1 MCAIDYR
8 TREDGTMMMVL
19 QILGGFVLAAGVL
32 LAAVPEL
39 VNRFK
44 GPDDTPLTVPRQ
56 TGAAIS
62 RRIRWGWVIAVG
74 YLLMYPPIGLGVLP
88 VLVTLAV
95 AGIAGIMTAR
105 LMGLML
111 DGIDMRHLFRFAAES
126 LILGGLWTW
135 FVKLSA

>member
-1 MCAIDYR
+1 M
-8 TREDGTMMMVL
+8 EMVL
-19 QILGGFVLAAGVL
+19 QVIGGLVLTVGVL

-44 GPDDTPLTVPRQ
+44 GPGDTPLQVPKERH
-56 TGAAIS
+56 AAIA
-62 RRIRWGWVIAVG
+62 RRIRWGWLIAVG
-74 YLLMYPPIGLGVLP
+74 YLLMYPPIGLGWLP
-88 VLVTLAV
+88 ILLTLAV

-111 DGIDMRHLFRFAAES
+111 DGLDMRHLFRFAAES

>member
-1 MCAIDYR
+1 MISTPIR
-8 TREDGTMMMVL
+8 IKIG
-19 QILGGFVLAAGVL
+19 ISPKH
-32 LAAVPEL
+32 VPL
-39 VNRFK
+39 
-44 GPDDTPLTVPRQ
+44 
-56 TGAAIS
+56 
-62 RRIRWGWVIAVG
+62 W
-74 YLLMYPPIGLGVLP
+74 LLMYPPIGLGVLP

-111 DGIDMRHLFRFAAES
+111 DGIEMRHLFRFAAES

>member
-1 MCAIDYR
+1 M
-8 TREDGTMMMVL
+8 TMMMVL
-19 QILGGFVLAAGVL
+19 QIAGGFVLAAGVL

-44 GPDDTPLTVPRQ
+44 GPNDTPLTVPKE
-56 TGAAIS
+56 TGDAIA
-62 RRIRWGWVIAVG
+62 RRIRWGWLIAVG
-74 YLLMYPPIGLGVLP
+74 YLLMYPPLGLGWLP

-95 AGIAGIMTAR
+95 VSVAGIMTAR

-111 DGIDMRHLFRFAAES
+111 DGLDMRQLFRFAAES
-126 LILGGLWTW
+126 LILGGLWAW